1 MDQRT
6 ASEIIDEMG
15 GTGAVAGLC
24 GISSQAVS
32 KWRKSGIPAPW
43 LKYFRLR
50 WPEAFH
56 GGVQADEAQA
66 A

>member
-6 ASEIIDEMG
+6 ASQLIDEMG
-15 GTGAVAGLC
+15 GTGAVASLC
-24 GISSQAVS
+24 DISSQAVS

-43 LKYFRLR
+43 LKYFQLQR
-50 WPEAFH
+50 PELFCN
-56 GGVQADEAQA
+56 GLPTEQAQA